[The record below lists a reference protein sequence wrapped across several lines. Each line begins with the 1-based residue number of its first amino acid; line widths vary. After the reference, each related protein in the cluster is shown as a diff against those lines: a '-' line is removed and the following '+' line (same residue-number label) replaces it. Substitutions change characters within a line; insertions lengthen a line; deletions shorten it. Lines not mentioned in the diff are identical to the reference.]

1 MNPKAFL
8 SLPSAGVVGCALLA
22 VTLTGCL
29 TEGSYHSQG
38 YRSGPQ
44 VQASVAFEDDYDYYP
59 GYETYYSR
67 TRHEFVYRDG
77 RTWVRRPQPQ
87 GISVDLLFAAPSVRM
102 AFRDSPERHHR
113 QVTRT
118 YPRRWSPSGPGR
130 NAKPDRR
137 DEHGDNRNRDDR
149 RK

>member
-87 GISVDLLFAAPSVRM
+87 GISVDLLFAAPRCVWRSATRRSGTIVR
-102 AFRDSPERHHR
+102 
-113 QVTRT
+113 
-118 YPRRWSPSGPGR
+118 
-130 NAKPDRR
+130 
-137 DEHGDNRNRDDR
+137 
-149 RK
+149 